1 MNHGARLNTFLLE
14 SQTLPKETMMN
25 RRPGLFLVV
34 LFLTVTVAQS
44 AMAQGEGGV
53 PVRVLQLT
61 DDPSVQARCINPSKD
76 RIWLTLRRVVTTRSK
91 GWFTK
96 DADVSVVINAHVQTD
111 PPPSNP
117 IAYPLAAKAKFG
129 TVPTGQVSIPI
140 EYTVVSGLV
149 LSQNEKNSTG
159 NKVTYTGLG
168 VDLTLLNTK
177 QKNGLGTALQ
187 ALADITSSS
196 KLPIPASPYSQAA
209 TYLLGFANTAI
220 DNSIKATNDNDKAV
234 TGSLAFTFDPDG
246 TCGGKTPNGDD
257 FESTGTKAFLSSDGN
272 RNPTAGIAIYIDINQ
287 TSNFCWTAELTPS
300 FVLKA
305 APKNGA
311 VQCSDASYASKFL
324 PVSNNYVAFF
334 LNKREA
340 SKTLGPLTGTALR
353 DRQESLKR
361 CKANGITSAQACP
374 GGH

>member
-1 MNHGARLNTFLLE
+1 MRLRVL
-14 SQTLPKETMMN
+14 TLAVASIW
-25 RRPGLFLVV
+25 LVMCV
-34 LFLTVTVAQS
+34 QG
-44 AMAQGEGGV
+44 MAQPGAGGV
-53 PVRVLQLT
+53 PIRVVSLT
-61 DDPSVQARCINPSKD
+61 DDPKVQSRCINPAKD
-76 RIWLTLRRVVTTRSK
+76 RIWLTLRRVVTTRTK

-111 PPPSNP
+111 PPPTSP

-129 TVPTGQVSIPI
+129 SAPVGQVSIPI
-140 EYTVVSGLV
+140 EYTIVSGLV
-149 LSQNEKNSTG
+149 LTQNEKNATG
-159 NKVTYTGLG
+159 NKVTYNGLG

-196 KLPIPASPYSQAA
+196 KLPIPASPYSSAA

-246 TCGGKTPNGDD
+246 TCGGKTSTGDD
-257 FESTGTKAFLSSDGN
+257 FETTGTKAFLSADGE
-272 RNPTAGIAIYIDINQ
+272 RNPATGQAVYVDVNQ
-287 TSNFCWTAELTPS
+287 TNNFCWAADLTPA

-305 APKNGA
+305 AAKNGA
-311 VQCSDASYASKFL
+311 VACNDPSYGSKLL
-324 PVSNNYVAFF
+324 PVSNNYVGFF

-340 SKTLGPLTGTALR
+340 TRALGPPTGPALV
-353 DRQESLKR
+353 DREESLKR
-361 CKANGITSAQACP
+361 CKANGIKNPEACP
-374 GGH
+374 GGR

>member
-1 MNHGARLNTFLLE
+1 MKFRFASALAVLTFLLA
-14 SQTLPKETMMN
+14 SPW
-25 RRPGLFLVV
+25 PSA
-34 LFLTVTVAQS
+34 AQ
-44 AMAQGEGGV
+44 QGEGGV
-53 PVRVLQLT
+53 PVRVVQLT
-61 DDPSVQARCINPSKD
+61 DDPNIQSRCINPSKD

-111 PPPSNP
+111 PPPTSP

-129 TVPTGQVSIPI
+129 ISPIGQVSIPI

-159 NKVTYTGLG
+159 NKITYTGLG

-177 QKNGLGTALQ
+177 QRNGLGTALQ
-187 ALADITSSS
+187 ALVDITSSS
-196 KLPIPASPYSQAA
+196 KLPIPTSPYTQAA
-209 TYLLGFANTAI
+209 TYLLGFANTAVE
-220 DNSIKATNDNDKAV
+220 NSIKATSDNDKAV

-246 TCGGKTPNGDD
+246 NCGGKTPSGDD
-257 FESTGTKAFLSSDGN
+257 FESTGTKAFLSSEGN
-272 RNPTAGIAIYIDINQ
+272 RNPAAGTAVYVDINQ
-287 TSNFCWTAELTPS
+287 TTNFCWAADLTPS

-305 APKNGA
+305 TPKNA
-311 VQCSDASYASKFL
+311 SVLCSDPSYASKFL

-334 LNKREA
+334 LNKRGA
-340 SKTLGPLTGTALR
+340 SKTLGPLSGDALR
-353 DRQESLKR
+353 DRQESLRR
-361 CKANGITSAQACP
+361 CKANGITSARACP